1 MNQFATHSRHPRT
14 ADSSRFR
21 SCTGI
26 AVGLAALFAFLPGRA
41 AAPATNTVNSLD
53 ESSFRIISD
62 RNIFNSRRSARYV
75 PSSAPRTRGTRS
87 ENFAL
92 VGTLSYEKGPYAFF
106 DGSRSDYR
114 KVLKPDDTIAGFK
127 VVSIEAAHVKLASA
141 TNEIDLHVGMQLRRE
156 EEGEWRLSER
166 PEVLEPSPNR
176 GSSSFSRSYPSAAP
190 SGTNSPD
197 VTGPGGEAPF
207 PEGGFGPEGGPM
219 VFVDPQTGATNVV
232 VPLPQQPA
240 GGGGGAPGDILEALR
255 RRAAAERGEAP

>member
-1 MNQFATHSRHPRT
+1 MNQFATNSRPPLT
-14 ADSSRFR
+14 AGSRRFR
-21 SCTGI
+21 LRTGI
-26 AVGLAALFAFLPGRA
+26 AVGLAAMFALLPGRA
-41 AAPATNTVNSLD
+41 AGPATNSVNSLD

-75 PSSAPRTRGTRS
+75 PSSAPRTRGSRS

-127 VVSIEAAHVKLASA
+127 VVAIEPAHVKLASA

-176 GSSSFSRSYPSAAP
+176 SSSFSRSYPSAAP
-190 SGTNSPD
+190 SATNSPD
-197 VTGPGGEAPF
+197 VAAPGGEGPF
-207 PEGGFGPEGGPM
+207 PDGGFGPDGGPM
-219 VFVDPQTGATNVV
+219 VFIDPQTGATNVV